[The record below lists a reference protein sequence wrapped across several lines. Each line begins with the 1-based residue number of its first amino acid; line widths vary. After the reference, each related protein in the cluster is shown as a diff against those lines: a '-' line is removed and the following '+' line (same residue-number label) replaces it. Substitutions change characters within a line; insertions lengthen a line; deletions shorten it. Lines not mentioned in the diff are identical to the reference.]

1 MLFMKHRASIK
12 VHPRA
17 YNKWFCD
24 DYNYW
29 YSQIKSGSKWVVL
42 EKSTID
48 LVGKSLQSW
57 FSKLSLDFS
66 SVVDYWSDENFNS

>member
-1 MLFMKHRASIK
+1 MKHRASIK

-24 DYNYW
+24 DYNYC

-48 LVGKSLQSW
+48 LVGKLTLKIG
-57 FSKLSLDFS
+57 FLSKADL
-66 SVVDYWSDENFNS
+66 VN